1 MDSESGVQSQ
11 SSAEHRSEPK
21 KGGIMETE
29 ETSESSYKRMKLS
42 DLESSSPSK
51 DINPDCGTLGLN
63 KLLTSAKNEHNKPL
77 DLNLSSKDIPSSIN
91 NPLNPFTNY
100 KSSKKSRNDSDC
112 GSSMGPPDEK
122 DPMRVWKGLK
132 QNNFMSTHYGQEGEK
147 KVQKARGKK
156 RNTNDVVKKKI
167 EHVKKE
173 HVDRFTKVAE
183 PSGLLNGLNP
193 GIINHVRNRK
203 QVRSIIE
210 SLVKSERTENR
221 ILSKTDG
228 REDYALFGKSN
239 CLTSEGT
246 RGESGD
252 GLFENFPSKF
262 NVGNDGL
269 ELKLSSCVTVPSENT
284 SCLSIEESGNSKS
297 VTSLSVKAASVAS
310 QWLELL
316 NQDIRGRLAALRRS
330 KRRVRAVI
338 TTELPDLI
346 SREFSSNL
354 ERDSQHAARWSTMFA
369 QMDKGLSEEESHLE
383 SWLNQVKE
391 MQLHCESGLRNSLC
405 NASQESDATG
415 NFTRLGEVHN
425 DSENDL
431 DVSAAAASIYSTC
444 NFLLTMGDLP
454 CC

>member
-1 MDSESGVQSQ
+1 
-11 SSAEHRSEPK
+11 
-21 KGGIMETE
+21 METE
-29 ETSESSYKRMKLS
+29 ETSESSYKRVKPS
-42 DLESSSPSK
+42 NLESSSPSK
-51 DINPDCGTLGLN
+51 DINPDCGTLDLN
-63 KLLTSAKNEHNKPL
+63 KLQTSAKNEKNKPL

-91 NPLNPFTNY
+91 NNPLNPFKNY
-100 KSSKKSRNDSDC
+100 KGSQKSRNDSDC
-112 GSSMGPPDEK
+112 GSSMGPPDEN

-132 QNNFMSTHYGQEGEK
+132 LNNFMSTHYGQEGER

-167 EHVKKE
+167 EHAKKE
-173 HVDRFTKVAE
+173 HIDRFAKVAE

-210 SLVKSERTENR
+210 SLVKSERDGNR
-221 ILSKTDG
+221 ILSKNDG

-239 CLTSEGT
+239 CLSSEGT

-262 NVGNDGL
+262 NVENDGL
-269 ELKLSSCVTVPSENT
+269 ELKLSSGVTVPSENT

-297 VTSLSVKAASVAS
+297 VTSLSFKAASVAS

-338 TTELPDLI
+338 TTELPDLM
-346 SREFSSNL
+346 SREFPSNL
-354 ERDSQHAARWSTMFA
+354 ERDSQHAARWSTMFG
-369 QMDKGLSEEESHLE
+369 QMEKGLSEEESHLE

-391 MQLHCESGLRNSLC
+391 MQLHCENGLRNSLC

-415 NFTRLGEVHN
+415 NFTSLGEVHN
-425 DSENDL
+425 DSEKDL